1 MESLLNTLLQNE
13 ERIKMI
19 RSNRLENKKMN
30 VFIKNNYSWTKV
42 SELLYDYFMY
52 IIKGA

>member
-13 ERIKMI
+13 EIIKGI
-19 RSNRLENKKMN
+19 KSNRVKNEKMSIY
-30 VFIKNNYSWTKV
+30 IKNNYSWSRV

-52 IIKGA
+52 IIKG